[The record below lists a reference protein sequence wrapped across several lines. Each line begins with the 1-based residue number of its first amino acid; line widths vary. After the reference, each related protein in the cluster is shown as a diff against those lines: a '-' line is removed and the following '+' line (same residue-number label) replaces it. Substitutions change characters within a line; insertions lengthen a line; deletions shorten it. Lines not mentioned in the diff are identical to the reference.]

1 MDSGRGA
8 RLAMFSARFNA
19 KNKEP
24 CNAMTV
30 ISVFFEF
37 LPKILFDDMHLEEL
51 FPRVFKQPTGHTSTL
66 LIVDQLR
73 TPK

>member
-1 MDSGRGA
+1 
-8 RLAMFSARFNA
+8 
-19 KNKEP
+19 
-24 CNAMTV
+24 MTV